1 MDPLLIVPVNG
12 LQRRLNWPRIYV
24 TELTPDHYS
33 MKHFMQIA
41 MPQGSVQMNDGIPL
55 LKQQP
60 ILLTHDEKESVDF
73 MINGMEQ
80 VNIQEKPIVG
90 TPGGLSDLSSIP
102 NSIITFPYS
111 RFSKKES
118 DNLFHQLRQCPFFEE
133 NIQNIVSDKVETQL
147 AAKIETQLAAK
158 IETQL
163 AAKIEIQVAN
173 EIGNIVKKV
182 VSPDLPTFF
191 NIGSIVLV
199 AFDLEK
205 GQAYFE
211 GVIKEIIVP
220 QTQKKHNSY
229 LVRFVDGEEKLLEV
243 HELVLFKKKSRPA
256 IAIR

>member
-33 MKHFMQIA
+33 MKHFMQMA
-41 MPQGSVQMNDGIPL
+41 TPQVSVQMNDGIPL
-55 LKQQP
+55 ISQQP
-60 ILLTHDEKESVDF
+60 VLLTDDEKESVEF

-80 VNIQEKPIVG
+80 VSIQERTIVA

-102 NSIITFPYS
+102 NSIVSFPYS

-147 AAKIETQLAAK
+147 AAKIETQ
-158 IETQL
+158 
-163 AAKIEIQVAN
+163 VAN

-191 NIGSIVLV
+191 NIGSTVLV

-220 QTQKKHNSY
+220 QTRKKYDSY
-229 LVRFVDGEEKLLEV
+229 LVLFVDGEEKILED
-243 HELVLFKKKSRPA
+243 HELVLFRTKSRSA